1 MSSLHPIVLESFQTG
16 LRRRSFN
23 RSLAVVPQYLPE
35 TSSCSP
41 EDSAVFD
48 LDETDQRELEI
59 ITTPVDSSTEFVVPV
74 LSPVT
79 DAHMSDYESKT
90 TIPRHNTLHMIAT
103 CDHCDASS
111 PTSTS
116 PHSVGRKLSFTA
128 LIGESGPVLVK
139 LERLRWRLA
148 SGFFAYFIC
157 GWGDGGKLQEAR
169 ISQKMLIH
177 LVFSH
182 WHCHPLWVVDTFL
195 NRFKLLNF

>member
-23 RSLAVVPQYLPE
+23 NSLTVVPRYFPE
-35 TSSCSP
+35 SPSCSP

-48 LDETDQRELEI
+48 LDETDQHEI
-59 ITTPVDSSTEFVVPV
+59 ISTPVESSTEFVVPV
-74 LSPVT
+74 ISPVI
-79 DAHMSDYESKT
+79 DAHMPDYESKT
-90 TIPRHNTLHMIAT
+90 TIPRHRNTLHMIAT

-116 PHSVGRKLSFTA
+116 PHSSDRKLSFTA
-128 LIGESGPVLVK
+128 PIGESKPVPVK

-157 GWGDGGKLQEAR
+157 GWGDGGKLFRKQEFAEHAH
-169 ISQKMLIH
+169 S
-177 LVFSH
+177 
-182 WHCHPLWVVDTFL
+182 PLF
-195 NRFKLLNF
+195 